1 MEDSEMIT
9 ALIVVGTV
17 ILANDILFWV
27 IS

>member
-27 IS
+27 IG